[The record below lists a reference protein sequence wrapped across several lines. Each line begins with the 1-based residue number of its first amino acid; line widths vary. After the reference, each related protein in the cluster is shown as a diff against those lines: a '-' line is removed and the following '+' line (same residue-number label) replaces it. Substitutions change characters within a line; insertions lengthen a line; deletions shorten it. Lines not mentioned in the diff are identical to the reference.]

1 MKPLGALV
9 LMRRD
14 GWPGKNDHRRQM
26 SLYHIRR
33 KRKTKMRKTAKAIT
47 AVAMAAAMTVP
58 AFAAGI
64 TEAQAREIA
73 LKKAG
78 VRNDDVCFMT
88 VSEDWGD
95 GRQEYDVEFC
105 VGIISY
111 SCSVDAATGT
121 VNGFYVSF

>member
-14 GWPGKNDHRRQM
+14 GWPGKNDHRRRM
-26 SLYHIRR
+26 SLHHIQR

-73 LKKAG
+73 ETKMPDLNAANIESAISMIAG
-78 VRNDDVCFMT
+78 TARSMGVV
-88 VSEDWGD
+88 V
-95 GRQEYDVEFC
+95 
-105 VGIISY
+105 
-111 SCSVDAATGT
+111 VD
-121 VNGFYVSF
+121 

>member
-14 GWPGKNDHRRQM
+14 GRHEHKKTKQADMPHD
-26 SLYHIRR
+26 IRR
-33 KRKTKMRKTAKAIT
+33 KRKTKMKKAAKAIA
-47 AVAMAAAMTVP
+47 AVVMATAMTVP

-78 VRNDDVCFMT
+78 VRENDVCYMT
-88 VSEDWGD
+88 VSEDYGD